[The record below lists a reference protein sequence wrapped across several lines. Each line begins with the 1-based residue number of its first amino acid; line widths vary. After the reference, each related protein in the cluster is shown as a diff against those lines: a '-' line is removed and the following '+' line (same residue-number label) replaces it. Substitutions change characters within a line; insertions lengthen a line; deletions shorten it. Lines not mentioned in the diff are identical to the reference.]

1 MRKESFIRRLKD
13 ADSRLRKRKKRSDR
27 GPWFGLGLFGLIGWS
42 VALPT
47 VAGVGIGIFID
58 SRFESGYS
66 WTLIL
71 LAGGLILGCVNA
83 WFWVSREREK
93 IHEEDNENE

>member
-1 MRKESFIRRLKD
+1 MRKRQKHHD
-13 ADSRLRKRKKRSDR
+13 K

-47 VAGVGIGIFID
+47 VAGAGIGIFID
-58 SRFESGYS
+58 SRFDIGYS

-71 LAGGLILGCVNA
+71 LVGGLLLGCVNA
-83 WFWVSREREK
+83 WFWVSRERRK
-93 IHEEDNENE
+93 IYEEEEEFDE

>member
-1 MRKESFIRRLKD
+1 MRKEHFIRRLRKAD
-13 ADSRLRKRKKRSDR
+13 ADLRKRQKHSER
-27 GPWFGLGLFGLIGWS
+27 GPWFGLGLFGLVGWS

-47 VAGVGIGIFID
+47 VAGAGIGIFID
-58 SRFESGYS
+58 SRFDTGYS

-71 LAGGLILGCVNA
+71 LAGGVILGCVNA

-93 IHEEDNENE
+93 IHEENDNE